1 MSKLPKYNSK
11 FQIITILSLF
21 VIVLNACNNN
31 VLSKGKMIKLLTE
44 IHTLEGAFE
53 ASNTTYSHEDKE
65 QYFNALFEKHKTSSA
80 CFDSSL
86 VWYTAK
92 PNEFEKI
99 FDAVAENLKKLE
111 TDVKKYK
118 YHPIYREALQ
128 NSKSELWE
136 NAGSII
142 LSSDTSLTDTTF
154 KYASFVIKDTELRWK
169 DIYQLNFIERVSPSD
184 STQNLHAV
192 LRIHYRTGLIDSAR
206 IELHADS
213 LKRRYKVKMP
223 ANEML
228 KIDSLTANF
237 FVYDYIGENYK
248 VQIDSIKLVRN
259 YNSLIQDSI
268 ENVISKMDT
277 FSIDTIAINKPQLLK
292 EEN

>member
-1 MSKLPKYNSK
+1 M
-11 FQIITILSLF
+11 F
-21 VIVLNACNNN
+21 NACNNN

-53 ASNTTYSHEDKE
+53 ASSTTYSNEDKE

-99 FDAVAENLKKLE
+99 CDAVAENLKKLE
-111 TDVKKYK
+111 ADVKKYK

-154 KYASFVIKDTELRWK
+154 KYASFVVKDTELRWK
-169 DIYQLNFIERVSPSD
+169 DVYQLNFIERVSPSD

-237 FVYDYIGENYK
+237 FVYDYISENYK

-277 FSIDTIAINKPQLLK
+277 FSIDTIAINKPLLLK